1 MYKKSKV
8 VATNLNILCPGEDE
22 HSHVLLIRRRSFILR
37 WWWLTNSE
45 RPVCYHSH
53 NFYCLLIFFSAIGDW
68 LSLTC
73 LLLSFYCGWAC
84 SMHDCY
90 SPWFYKRFPRY
101 CLTASE
107 PCASNELIKEALFNL
122 CSSKTSRIYS
132 TLIWNICTAHYTAHH
147 GLRNVSTSLL
157 MGSTRLPRAVL
168 AWDTHLR
175 FLGVDPLWDLAD
187 RQQERRTYAPS
198 ESSMLEVRR
207 SIPDLHLYKDYALRK
222 IWGPPPPLSKKIR
235 DFLRW
240 NTTLGSQQGNMG
252 TNLLSLMPKG
262 RFWRSA
268 GSLS

>member
-207 SIPDLHLYKDYALRK
+207 SIPDLHLYKYYALRN
-222 IWGPPPPLSKKIR
+222 IRDPPPPVKK
-235 DFLRW
+235 
-240 NTTLGSQQGNMG
+240 NTRLFEVKYD
-252 TNLLSLMPKG
+252 P
-262 RFWRSA
+262 R
-268 GSLS
+268 